1 MYNLPM
7 KPKEKRRG
15 IPYVALRYSNTKDKF
30 LYIILALL
38 SLLSS
43 SCNVLLP
50 VLEKVILEKV
60 NPEESNL
67 YLFTYLGVALISTAL
82 IILVNFLNIKILYR
96 LRHELEKEMIHSLAL
111 QDPSIIKEKGAGS
124 FSSAIIGDS
133 DTVATMVAGNWFALT
148 FNLIGAIISIFI
160 TSLWYMPFTIIACT
174 SYAIIIVLI
183 IFLNHIQV
191 KAFKKGKEETYY
203 LSPRMLEIVE
213 ENEEIQS
220 YQEMMTFES
229 FQEEHFKKR
238 DRYQERASQAE
249 MVCKYSISGVQI
261 LATSALLFFAIHDI
275 QKGNLLMPTLT
286 ALISFL
292 ETIFVPISSLSTA
305 YSNIAKFKA
314 FYKRIAEFIDRKIQ
328 GIFPQSLDF
337 KFEHVNLEKEK
348 RAAISNIDFFVDEN
362 ISLLGLSGEEEHLL
376 QNAIKGHEIPT
387 SGRITLGKQEIHT
400 LFKHL
405 RLSLLRISPELR
417 DVYDRGLEFNITL
430 GKELLSEEEYNQKL
444 EDYLQGMKTLLEN
457 SEKKELFRFRNR
469 KNTYPYLNDLLSVSK
484 ADLKGKAVRKEIEEQ
499 LCSIEDKAL
508 FINKVGTSLFS
519 RKYARK
525 KRYDDLVSKLNLER
539 LHAIEFGVRGQH
551 LSKQDRVLVQ
561 TARFLLPDNDDTFL
575 LIHPLVHLNHTMRE
589 IVTKVLRE
597 YTVEREGIIFT
608 NDCRTAKDLGDKI
621 AVFEKGQMI
630 QIGTDEELVKSCPL
644 YQEMWKKQRHQKE
657 E

>member
-30 LYIILALL
+30 LYIILALI

-183 IFLNHIQV
+183 ILLNHIQV

-261 LATSALLFFAIHDI
+261 LATSAL
-275 QKGNLLMPTLT
+275 
-286 ALISFL
+286 
-292 ETIFVPISSLSTA
+292 
-305 YSNIAKFKA
+305 
-314 FYKRIAEFIDRKIQ
+314 
-328 GIFPQSLDF
+328 
-337 KFEHVNLEKEK
+337 
-348 RAAISNIDFFVDEN
+348 
-362 ISLLGLSGEEEHLL
+362 
-376 QNAIKGHEIPT
+376 
-387 SGRITLGKQEIHT
+387 
-400 LFKHL
+400 
-405 RLSLLRISPELR
+405 
-417 DVYDRGLEFNITL
+417 
-430 GKELLSEEEYNQKL
+430 
-444 EDYLQGMKTLLEN
+444 
-457 SEKKELFRFRNR
+457 
-469 KNTYPYLNDLLSVSK
+469 
-484 ADLKGKAVRKEIEEQ
+484 
-499 LCSIEDKAL
+499 
-508 FINKVGTSLFS
+508 
-519 RKYARK
+519 
-525 KRYDDLVSKLNLER
+525 
-539 LHAIEFGVRGQH
+539 
-551 LSKQDRVLVQ
+551 
-561 TARFLLPDNDDTFL
+561 
-575 LIHPLVHLNHTMRE
+575 
-589 IVTKVLRE
+589 
-597 YTVEREGIIFT
+597 
-608 NDCRTAKDLGDKI
+608 
-621 AVFEKGQMI
+621 
-630 QIGTDEELVKSCPL
+630 
-644 YQEMWKKQRHQKE
+644 
-657 E
+657 